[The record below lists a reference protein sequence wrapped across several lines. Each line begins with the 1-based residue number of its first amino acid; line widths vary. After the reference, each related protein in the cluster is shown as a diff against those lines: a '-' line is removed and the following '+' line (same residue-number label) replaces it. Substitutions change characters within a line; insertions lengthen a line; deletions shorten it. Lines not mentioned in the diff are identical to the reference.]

1 MAEGVAGQ
9 IKQLASMSRVQLLDL
24 WERLH
29 RKAAHP
35 KIRRELMVPLLA
47 YRIQEVAFG
56 GLKHSTKSELRR
68 IARDLEKPSGSKEL
82 KLRHRIRP
90 GTRLVREWQGE
101 THEVVIVESGY
112 EYRGARYKSLSKI
125 ARQITGTQWSGPAFF
140 GLNGPRSVER
150 GVDD

>member
-1 MAEGVAGQ
+1 MADDVTGQ
-9 IKQLASMSRVQLLDL
+9 IKQLASMSREQLLDL
-24 WERLH
+24 WERLY

-47 YRIQEVAFG
+47 YRIQEIAFG
-56 GLKHSTKSELRR
+56 GLKPSTRAELRR

-82 KLRHRIRP
+82 KIRHRIRP
-90 GTRLVREWQGE
+90 GTRLVREWQGG

-112 EYRGARYKSLSKI
+112 EYRGSKYKSLSSI
-125 ARQITGTQWSGPAFF
+125 ARQITGSQWSGPAFF
-140 GLNGPRSVER
+140 GLNGSRSVKK